1 MAIAREEL
9 AAKVARGQSRRPEG
23 GQAPRCPEVVNAAKE
38 RDITSLVHF
47 TTVGGLKGVL
57 ASDAVKS
64 RRGLPEDAAVKYVYE
79 PNAVSRRLDRL
90 WHDYIN
96 LSVTAINLR
105 MLDFSA
111 REHPGA
117 AWVIL
122 EFGPEILG
130 DRGVVFCTTNN
141 IYPAAR
147 RGRGLPGFEQLFAPT
162 VAGRYGHPVNRGD
175 RPANRTTDPQAE
187 VLYPFEL
194 ALEHLHTVT
203 VPDDDAE
210 DAVDAALSHFPPEP
224 KVKLDP
230 EAFR

>member
-1 MAIAREEL
+1 MSARWAPEAEP
-9 AAKVARGQSRRPEG
+9 QSRKEARR
-23 GQAPRCPEVVNAAKE
+23 APLCPEVVDAAKE

-47 TTVGGLKGVL
+47 TTVDGLKGIL

-64 RRGLPEDAAVKYVYE
+64 RRDLPEDAAVKYVYE

-105 MLDFSA
+105 MFNFSA
-111 REHPGA
+111 REHPDVE
-117 AWVIL
+117 WVIL

-147 RGRGLPGFEQLFAPT
+147 RGRGLPGFKQLFAPT
-162 VAGRYGHPVNRGD
+162 MAGRYGYPVNRGD
-175 RPANRTTDPQAE
+175 RPSNKTTDPQAE

-194 ALEHLHTVT
+194 ALVHLHTVT
-203 VPDDDAE
+203 VLDDDTE
-210 DAVDAALSHFPPEP
+210 DAVDAALCHFRYAPRI
-224 KVKLDP
+224 KKNP